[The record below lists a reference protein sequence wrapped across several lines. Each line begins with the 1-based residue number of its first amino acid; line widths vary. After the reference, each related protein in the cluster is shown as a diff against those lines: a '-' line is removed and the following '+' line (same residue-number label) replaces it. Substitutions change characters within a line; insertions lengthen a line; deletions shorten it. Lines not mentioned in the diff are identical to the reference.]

1 MVRVLITAPKRV
13 RPNETFPVKLLIG
26 HPMESG
32 QRRDTMG
39 QAIARDIIHT
49 LSVTMS
55 GDTVFQA
62 TLYPAI
68 AANPYF
74 AFPVRAARSGALVV
88 RFTDDHDITQTET
101 WPIEVAADA

>member
-13 RPNETFPVKLLIG
+13 RANEAFDVKLLIG

-32 QRRDTMG
+32 QRRDSMG
-39 QAIARDIIHT
+39 QAIPREIIHS
-49 LSVTMS
+49 LSVTMA
-55 GDTVFQA
+55 GDTVFDA

-74 AFPVRAARSGALVV
+74 AFRVIARRPGDLVMRFVDDSG
-88 RFTDDHDITQTET
+88 TTQTET
-101 WPIEVAADA
+101 VSIAVDPGA

>member
-13 RPNETFPVKLLIG
+13 RPNEAFPVKLLIG

-39 QAIARDIIHT
+39 QAIPREIIHS
-49 LSVTMS
+49 LSVTMGGES
-55 GDTVFQA
+55 VFQA

-74 AFPVRAARSGALVV
+74 AFSVRAARSGALVV
-88 RFTDDHDITQTET
+88 RFTDDLNATQTET